1 MMASHRSSKPTNGR
15 LNVSR
20 PFVGFVLVPACW
32 SVVGTAKLVSGTAL
46 LGSDCSRG
54 SFYGPIGLFPA

>member
-1 MMASHRSSKPTNGR
+1 MMASHRSSKPTTGGSIEPP
-15 LNVSR
+15 V
-20 PFVGFVLVPACW
+20 VGSFFSCLW